1 MDTYKKEDNKM
12 TMYMIQT
19 IPEFQKEWRFLDAV
33 TTEHTSSSDNVSDL
47 LMVLADIIRTE
58 ENANV
63 KNRYRIIDSAGNII
77 MKFDGRKL
85 ADREINNDEE
95 VTIDLR

>member
-1 MDTYKKEDNKM
+1 M

-19 IPEFQKEWRFLDAV
+19 IPMYQKEWRFLDAV
-33 TTEHTSSSDNVSDL
+33 TTYHTSSSDNVSDL
-47 LMVLADIIRTE
+47 LMVMADIIRTE

-85 ADREINNDEE
+85 ADREICNDDE
-95 VTIDLR
+95 VELTISKPNW